1 MATAN
6 TFGMMG
12 QCMKEN
18 GTRIKL
24 MGVEFT
30 FGQMVVNTTAS
41 GRTIICMVK
50 EFIHGK
56 MAECMKETMK
66 MTESM
71 VMVSTLGTMAN
82 NTKVGGKTANSTER
96 ESTEKMVG
104 TGEEFGKMEREQNG

>member
-24 MGVEFT
+24 MVVEFT
-30 FGQMVVNTTAS
+30 FGQMVVNTTGS
-41 GRTIICMVK
+41 GRIIICMAK

-56 MAECMKETMK
+56 MVECMKETTK
-66 MTESM
+66 MIESM
-71 VMVSTLGTMAN
+71 VMVSTLGMTAN
-82 NTKVGGKTANSTER
+82 NTKVGGKMANSMERVSTER
-96 ESTEKMVG
+96 MAGTE
-104 TGEEFGKMEREQNG
+104 EEFGKMEREQNG